1 MLSTKHR
8 LAKTTEITAVTTH
21 GRRFFS
27 QFFVLKALFKT
38 NATPRVAFVVS
49 TKISKLAVERN
60 RVRRVL
66 RETVR
71 PNIKNLRSGDY
82 VVIVKAS
89 VTKLE
94 NKEIAQQF
102 LSFLQKIKVVNK

>member
-8 LAKTTEITAVTTH
+8 LAKTTEINAVTTH

-27 QFFVLKALFKT
+27 QLFVLKALFKP
-38 NATPRVAFVVS
+38 NVAPRVAFVVS
-49 TKISKLAVERN
+49 TKISKRAVERN

-71 PNIKNLRSGDY
+71 SQIKNLRSGDY

-89 VTKLE
+89 ITKLE

-102 LSFLQKIKVVNK
+102 ISFLQKIKIVNK

>member
-27 QFFVLKALFKT
+27 QFFVLKAMFKP
-38 NATPRVAFVVS
+38 NVTPRVAFVVS

-71 PNIKNLRSGDY
+71 PNIENLRSGDY

-89 VTKLE
+89 VTKLK